1 MRVNTSSVKCEQ
13 LFLKVATPIAYG
25 FTLTIQ
31 AWPHQQLQLVGTT
44 HGNVGRS
51 PCHRVGEA
59 AYERHKQNSIGQPAA
74 EGLIPLNSGFHRSSE
89 LTDSTREQDP
99 WKGRA
104 RRIGGHH
111 AQ

>member
-1 MRVNTSSVKCEQ
+1 MRVTTSGVECEQ
-13 LFLKVATPIAYG
+13 LFLKVLYRSRTAPRPPYEQG
-25 FTLTIQ
+25 L
-31 AWPHQQLQLVGTT
+31 HQLHDDGKHTES
-44 HGNVGRS
+44 VGRLPFS
-51 PCHRVGEA
+51 CGKAE
-59 AYERHKQNSIGQPAA
+59 YELLKQNSIGQPAA
-74 EGLIPLNSGFHRSSE
+74 EGLIPLNSGFHRSTE

>member
-44 HGNVGRS
+44 HGNVGRLPFS
-51 PCHRVGEA
+51 CGKAE
-59 AYERHKQNSIGQPAA
+59 YELLKQNSIGQPAA

-89 LTDSTREQDP
+89 LTDNTREQDP